1 MAELKGSESIP
12 TVALSVRPIYYE
24 EVPPMAP
31 LRHSEEDRRSEFRM
45 VEVVRSF
52 QAAKK
57 RELKLFAESLS

>member
-12 TVALSVRPIYYE
+12 TLALSVRPIYYE
-24 EVPPMAP
+24 EAP
-31 LRHSEEDRRSEFRM
+31 QWLPFDILKKIDVVNFEW
-45 VEVVRSF
+45 VEVVRNF

>member
-12 TVALSVRPIYYE
+12 TLVLSVRPIYYE
-24 EVPPMAP
+24 EAP
-31 LRHSEEDRRSEFRM
+31 QWLPFDILKKIDVVNFEW
-45 VEVVRSF
+45 VEVVRNF